1 MHRSAFGLNVMRR
14 RSAGPLTRERKRAV
28 AIRLSERR
36 RRITMDKST
45 YQARWL
51 LMPVFSLAIGFLALG
66 ILI

>member
-1 MHRSAFGLNVMRR
+1 M
-14 RSAGPLTRERKRAV
+14 
-28 AIRLSERR
+28 
-36 RRITMDKST
+36 TMDKST